1 MQFEKIEA
9 RDGNATLKVNNILLY
24 SKYRPIT
31 DAEKFIESEF
41 NNDDKGYVLIGLGLG
56 YHLHA
61 LLKLVTDSKPIFVYV
76 LDSQEID
83 LYESISGSGKL
94 PSNVTITT
102 DYRKI
107 ANVNDYQIIMPHV
120 WLQVMDKQHP
130 LYYLLMDIK
139 IKQMSYKRF
148 SSMME
153 MNFYE
158 NIQQQIFSLP
168 QYRESLEQKKFS
180 CLISSGPSLDTTKK
194 WLEAVKGKAYLLC
207 VGSALKVLL
216 EEGIVPDGV
225 IISDC
230 QPTIIEQIKDSGYT
244 GDLFFLSTTD
254 FNTVRSHK
262 GDKYLLL
269 QKGYELAEQYAK
281 KMNYPLLETGGSVAT
296 TGFSLLEYLG
306 FNTIVLFG
314 QDLGFMDEYTHAT
327 NSTSGRNL
335 SIDEQYLEIES
346 NSGAFIKTL
355 PNLYSY
361 LTWFNRNCKEST
373 CNVFNTAKNG
383 AKIESAPLI
392 VEEQLYELIKNS

>member
-24 SKYRPIT
+24 SKYSPIT
-31 DAEKFIESEF
+31 EAEKFIESEF
-41 NNDDKGYVLIGLGLG
+41 NHDDKGYLLIGLGLG

-61 LLKLVTDSKPIFVYV
+61 LLELVSDSKPIFVYV
-76 LDSQEID
+76 MDSQEID
-83 LYESISGSGKL
+83 LYESIYCSGKL

-102 DYRKI
+102 DFRKI
-107 ANVNDYQIIMPHV
+107 ATVNDYQIIMPHV

-139 IKQMSYKRF
+139 MKQMSYKRF

-158 NIQQQIFSLP
+158 NIQQEFFPLEHYQ
-168 QYRESLEQKKFS
+168 ESVELKKFS
-180 CLISSGPSLDTTKK
+180 CLISSGPSLNITKK
-194 WLEAVKGKAYLLC
+194 WLEVVKEKAYLLC

-230 QPTIIEQIKDSGYT
+230 QPTIIEQLRDSGYT
-244 GDLFFLSTTD
+244 GDLFFLSTAD
-254 FNTVRSHK
+254 FNTVKSHK
-262 GDKYLLL
+262 GDKYILL
-269 QKGYELAEQYAK
+269 QKGYEPAEQYAK

-296 TGFSLLEYLG
+296 TGYSLLEYLG
-306 FNTIVLFG
+306 FNSIVLFG
-314 QDLGFMDEYTHAT
+314 QDLGFVNGYTHAS
-327 NSTSGRNL
+327 NSTSGRIL
-335 SIDEQYLEIES
+335 LKDEQYIEIES
-346 NSGAFIKTL
+346 NSGAPIKTL

-361 LTWFNRNCKEST
+361 LIWFNRNCKESK
-373 CNVFNTAKNG
+373 CYVYNTAKNG
-383 AKIESAPLI
+383 AKIENVPLI
-392 VEEQLYELIKNS
+392 DEVQLYELIKNS

>member
-1 MQFEKIEA
+1 MQFERIEA
-9 RDGNATLKVNNILLY
+9 RDGNSTLTVNNILLY

-31 DAEKFIESEF
+31 DAEKFIESEY
-41 NNDDKGYVLIGLGLG
+41 NREYKGYLLIGLGLG

-61 LLKLVTDSKPIFVYV
+61 LLKLVSDSRPIFVYV
-76 LDSQEID
+76 LNSQEID
-83 LYESISGSGKL
+83 LYESIYGSGKL
-94 PSNVTITT
+94 ASNVTITT
-102 DYRKI
+102 DFRKI
-107 ANVNDYQIIMPHV
+107 AILNDYQIIMPHV

-139 IKQMSYKRF
+139 MKQMSYKRF

-158 NIQQQIFSLP
+158 NIQQRIYSLP
-168 QYRESLEQKKFS
+168 QYRESLEQKNFS

-194 WLEAVKGKAYLLC
+194 WLKAVKGKAYLLC

-230 QPTIIEQIKDSGYT
+230 QPTIIEQINDSGYT
-244 GDLFFLSTTD
+244 GELFFLSTAD
-254 FNTVRSHK
+254 FNTVRSHE
-262 GDKYLLL
+262 GDKYILL

-306 FNTIVLFG
+306 FNSIVLFG
-314 QDLGFMDEYTHAT
+314 QDLGFIDEYTHAA

-335 SIDEQYLEIES
+335 SKDEQYIEIES
-346 NSGAFIKTL
+346 NSGAPIKTL

-361 LTWFNRNCKEST
+361 LTWFNRNCEEST
-373 CNVFNTAKNG
+373 CNVYNTAKNG
-383 AKIESAPLI
+383 AKIESVQLI
-392 VEEQLYELIKNS
+392 DEEQLYELIKNS

>member
-31 DAEKFIESEF
+31 EAQKFIESEF
-41 NNDDKGYVLIGLGLG
+41 NNDNKGYLLIGLGLG

-61 LLKLVTDSKPIFVYV
+61 LLNLVSDSKPIFVYA

-83 LYESISGSGKL
+83 FYKSIYGSGKL
-94 PSNVTITT
+94 SSNVTITT
-102 DYRKI
+102 DFRNI
-107 ANVNDYQIIMPHV
+107 TTVNDYQLIMPHV

-139 IKQMSYKRF
+139 MKQMSYKRF

-158 NIQQQIFSLP
+158 NIQQKNFSLP

-225 IISDC
+225 IITDC
-230 QPTIIEQIKDSGYT
+230 QPTIIEQIKDSVYT
-244 GDLFFLSTTD
+244 GELFFLSTAD
-254 FNTVRSHK
+254 FNTVRSHE
-262 GDKYLLL
+262 GDKYILL

-281 KMNYPLLETGGSVAT
+281 NLNYPLLETGGSVAT

-306 FNTIVLFG
+306 FKSIVLFG
-314 QDLGFMDEYTHAT
+314 QDLGFTDEYTHAA

-335 SIDEQYLEIES
+335 SKDERYIEIES
-346 NSGAFIKTL
+346 NSGALIKSL

-361 LTWFNRNCKEST
+361 LTWFNRNCKNSKSYVY
-373 CNVFNTAKNG
+373 NSAKNG
-383 AKIESAPLI
+383 AKIESVPLI
-392 VEEQLYELIKNS
+392 EEEQLYELIKNS